1 MLHGL
6 CMERARQPTISR
18 DPSAAHPAARAPVAA
33 NALPAANAKAL
44 PDDLPAPGQDAAER
58 RVMSRRELSATR
70 AFAPLD
76 VDQMAAKVPPLRWN
90 LATLTMVLVT
100 MLGGLAVMALPTV
113 PIIVLLGAAVGIS
126 SVVPPIHARLALAR
140 STLRTPGELILL
152 GVPMLL
158 FGLAVSM
165 WVIQG
170 LDLIVA
176 LAMRITLGAVAAV
189 SLRSRPGLIV
199 ATQWTLWA
207 SLVLMQPGL
216 LSVTALTFV
225 GIVGFWIGRNEQAVL
240 EHEELLRAAQERAQ
254 SRARDILSD
263 YEDTGQGWFWETDR
277 RSQLTYVS
285 ETVARLL
292 GKSADSMIGRPLV
305 QLFDLVQ
312 TDENSERTL
321 MFHLSTRSAFKEL
334 AVRAAIPGDDRW
346 WSISGRP
353 VFDTFDN
360 FVGFRGSGTDL
371 TERKRSQEEVS
382 RLANFDSLTGLAN
395 RHRMQQRLDSIL
407 AAFKVARRSC
417 ALLMLDLDKFK
428 AVNDRL
434 GHPAGDELL
443 RQVAQRLRGI
453 LVSPAEIGRL
463 GGDEFQVIIPDMDD
477 RGHLGDL
484 AKKIIQMLSQ
494 PYDLGGDRAVIGAS
508 VGIAISRYDGDS
520 PQDLVKNADLALYAS
535 KGGGRGQY
543 RFFAS
548 DLANAA
554 QRQREI
560 GEDLKAALANDH
572 LDMSYQPI
580 VRGGDNKVVA
590 FEALLRWEHPQLG
603 AISPATFV
611 PIAEELN
618 LTARLGE
625 WSLRRACRDA
635 ASWPGEIPVTVNV
648 TPQLFFSGLLVPAV
662 EEALEASGLR
672 ANRLELEVSEGVFMG
687 ETSQVDKI
695 FARLAK
701 RGVRLSLDDFGK
713 DYSSL
718 AFLRRAPFEKIKI
731 DQGFVRG
738 CAQAHSSNAAI
749 ISAIVS
755 LAKALDMETTAA
767 GVEAMDELQT
777 VLQQGVTYIQ
787 GFIYSR
793 PVPQDVV
800 IAKLEAGDFVY
811 EPVGPAY
818 HRAERRTVLLRIG
831 VYHEDARY
839 EATLRNLSRT
849 GALIEGLLD
858 VPVGTELVLD
868 LGGGQLAVATVRRLQ
883 DATQGVQFETPLI
896 SDGANGLCTRHR
908 VSPHQLAAAGLAKAD
923 GTSPVGLGK
932 RRFIQVDINAASS
945 RAA

>member
-1 MLHGL
+1 MA
-6 CMERARQPTISR
+6 MR
-18 DPSAAHPAARAPVAA
+18 DMFLKRRDKESAAAGEVLVAA
-33 NALPAANAKAL
+33 IGNGERLAMLEAFESS
-44 PDDLPAPGQDAAER
+44 DLGWFWSTDAEGRVNYLSPNAAER
-58 RVMSRRELSATR
+58 
-70 AFAPLD
+70 F
-76 VDQMAAKVPPLRWN
+76 
-90 LATLTMVLVT
+90 
-100 MLGGLAVMALPTV
+100 
-113 PIIVLLGAAVGIS
+113 
-126 SVVPPIHARLALAR
+126 
-140 STLRTPGELILL
+140 GEEF
-152 GVPMLL
+152 V
-158 FGLAVSM
+158 
-165 WVIQG
+165 
-170 LDLIVA
+170 
-176 LAMRITLGAVAAV
+176 TLGCP
-189 SLRSRPGLIV
+189 LFD
-199 ATQWTLWA
+199 
-207 SLVLMQPGL
+207 LM
-216 LSVTALTFV
+216 
-225 GIVGFWIGRNEQAVL
+225 
-240 EHEELLRAAQERAQ
+240 
-254 SRARDILSD
+254 
-263 YEDTGQGWFWETDR
+263 
-277 RSQLTYVS
+277 
-285 ETVARLL
+285 ETVAEDGVASGERPLNFFLASHTRFQDQVVKLL
-292 GKSADSMIGRPLV
+292 VGGRQEWWLLTGRPYLD
-305 QLFDLVQ
+305 QGGQF
-312 TDENSERTL
+312 R
-321 MFHLSTRSAFKEL
+321 
-334 AVRAAIPGDDRW
+334 
-346 WSISGRP
+346 
-353 VFDTFDN
+353 
-360 FVGFRGSGTDL
+360 GFRGSAKDIS
-371 TERKRSQEEVS
+371 SQFQRQLDQT
-382 RLANFDSLTGLAN
+382 RLAQFDDLTGLAN
-395 RHRMQQRLDSIL
+395 RHRMQHRLESIL
-407 AAFKVARRSC
+407 SAFKVARRSC

-453 LVSPAEIGRL
+453 LVSPSEIGRL

-477 RGHLGDL
+477 RGLLGDL

-494 PYDLGGDRAVIGAS
+494 PYDLGGDRAIIGAS
-508 VGIAISRYDGDS
+508 VGIAISPYDGDT
-520 PQDLVKNADLALYAS
+520 PLDLVKNADLALYAS

-560 GEDLKAALANDH
+560 GEELRGALANGQ

-580 VRGGDNKVVA
+580 VRGSDNKVVA

-625 WSLRRACRDA
+625 WSLRRACEDA
-635 ASWPGEIPVTVNV
+635 VVWPGDLRVTVNV
-648 TPQLFFSGLLVPAV
+648 SPQLFFSGMLVPAV
-662 EEALEASGLR
+662 EEALEATGLR

-701 RGVRLSLDDFGK
+701 RGVRLALDDFGK
-713 DYSSL
+713 GYSSL

-738 CAQAHSSNAAI
+738 CTQADSSNAAI

-767 GVEAMDELQT
+767 GVEAMDELNT
-777 VLQQGVTYIQ
+777 VLKQGVTYIQ
-787 GFIYSR
+787 GFIFSR

-800 IAKLEAGDFVY
+800 IAKLESGHFVY
-811 EPVGPAY
+811 QPGGPEH

-858 VPVGTELVLD
+858 VPVGTDLVLD
-868 LGGGQLAVATVRRLQ
+868 LGGGQLAVATVRRSQ

-908 VSPHQLAAAGLAKAD
+908 VSPHQLAAAGFSQGD
-923 GTSPVGLGK
+923 GGPQAGTGK
-932 RRFIQVDINAASS
+932 RRFIQVDLSAAST